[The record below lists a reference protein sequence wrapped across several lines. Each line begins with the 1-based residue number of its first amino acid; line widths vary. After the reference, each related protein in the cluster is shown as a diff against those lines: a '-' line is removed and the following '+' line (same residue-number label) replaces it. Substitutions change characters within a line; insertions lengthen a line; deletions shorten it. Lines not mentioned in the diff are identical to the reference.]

1 MRPQGARRAGQPRR
15 ARLPESPRSPR
26 IGVSRA
32 SGYNLAAF
40 ALGSVRCRG
49 RGPERGTPELSPKP
63 CRAETAGAGDGKG
76 GTQSIGAHAMARADV
91 RRDSVGGKGWIG
103 GNIPVAWRDSG
114 NGRPY
119 GQGRTV
125 PNGTGRTVGKLP
137 DCSSAGAVR
146 DAPAR

>member
-1 MRPQGARRAGQPRR
+1 MPGLR
-15 ARLPESPRSPR
+15 
-26 IGVSRA
+26 
-32 SGYNLAAF
+32 
-40 ALGSVRCRG
+40 
-49 RGPERGTPELSPKP
+49 PERGTPELSPKP
-63 CRAETAGAGDGKG
+63 CRAESAGAGDGKG

-119 GQGRTV
+119 GQGGTA

-137 DCSSAGAVR
+137 DRSSAGAVR